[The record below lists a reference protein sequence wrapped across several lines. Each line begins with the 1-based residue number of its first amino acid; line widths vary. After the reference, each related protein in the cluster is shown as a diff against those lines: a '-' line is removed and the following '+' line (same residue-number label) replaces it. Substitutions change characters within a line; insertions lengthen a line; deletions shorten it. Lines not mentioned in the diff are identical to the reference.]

1 MATDTAIR
9 RSNKMAETPGTRH
22 WIAQAKS
29 FFERYARELFRN
41 KTVLFWSIAFPVGFY
56 LLTITVFVPVEEI
69 PANERPY
76 IFAATAISYGT
87 FGAIIVCLSS
97 FGQQLAA
104 DLEAD
109 RYKQFRALPIAPTA
123 DMAGRMLAG
132 LLLATVSFLA
142 VVVVS
147 LGTGASYTLRSIAS
161 VPIAMLAFVGF
172 AVIWMVLAMAV
183 ASAITD
189 ERYAALLTVAVAL
202 LAYMLTGYNG
212 TDPGS
217 YTGPDVLLN
226 YLPNTLPS
234 RVLVYQFVDAPASS
248 LAPPALPSTIWS
260 VGTLTLYTA
269 LALGVGIVVVRTRI
283 YGTGVLA

>member
-1 MATDTAIR
+1 MATDTAVR
-9 RSNKMAETPGTRH
+9 RSEGTAGTVATGR
-22 WIAQAKS
+22 WVAQARS

-69 PANERPY
+69 PADERPY

-132 LLLATVSFLA
+132 ILLAAVSFLA

-147 LGTGASYTLRSIAS
+147 LGTGASYTLRSFVSI
-161 VPIAMLAFVGF
+161 PIAMLAFVGF
-172 AVIWMVLAMAV
+172 AVVWMVLAMLV
-183 ASAITD
+183 ASVLTD
-189 ERYAALLTVAVAL
+189 ERYAALITVAVAL

-217 YTGPDVLLN
+217 YTGPDILLN

-234 RVLVYQFVDAPASS
+234 RVLVYQFVDVPAST
-248 LAPPALPSTIWS
+248 LAPPTLASTGWS
-260 VGTLTLYTA
+260 VGTIILYTA
-269 LALGVGIVVVRTRI
+269 LSLAVGIAVVRTRI
-283 YGTGVLA
+283 YKKGVVP